1 MNIKQTAFKEK
12 NLRRLRASKIGLDVF
27 HCSAG
32 TNLVFGKVVEE
43 GMYTGHPE
51 QGGLPVEEGSPY
63 FTHNW
68 KWYKIKWEKCDYL
81 DQWFKAAN
89 VGLDPQG

>member
-89 VGLDPQG
+89 VGLTPQG

>member
-1 MNIKQTAFKEK
+1 MSIKQTTGV
-12 NLRRLRASKIGLDVF
+12 GLDVF

-81 DQWFKAAN
+81 DQWLKAAN
-89 VGLDPQG
+89 VGLTPQG

>member
-32 TNLVFGKVVEE
+32 TNLVFGKVINQ

>member
-1 MNIKQTAFKEK
+1 MSIKQTTGV
-12 NLRRLRASKIGLDVF
+12 GLDVF

-51 QGGLPVEEGSPY
+51 QGGYPSKKDHLTSRTIGSGIRLSGKSA
-63 FTHNW
+63 TIW
-68 KWYKIKWEKCDYL
+68 IS
-81 DQWFKAAN
+81 
-89 VGLDPQG
+89 GLKRLTLA